1 MRRIAGTLLA
11 LTTVVT
17 LAACGG
23 GGKSASST
31 NSPIPATS
39 SSVSSSTSSLS
50 LNSNAGDFCKQIVDS
65 KAENIG
71 EDPNGAK
78 QALAVLRQ
86 VSPPDEIKD
95 DWNDYLDAL
104 QELSQADQN
113 DRVALGRVAA
123 NHAKSLSS
131 VSLYISKSCLSLGN
145 SDLSSLSDSL
155 SSFSDSLS
163 STGN

>member
-1 MRRIAGTLLA
+1 MRRIVGTLLA
-11 LTTVVT
+11 LTIVVA

-23 GGKSASST
+23 GSNKSATS
-31 NSPIPATS
+31 TS
-39 SSVSSSTSSLS
+39 SSSSTPNSSSSSS
-50 LNSNAGDFCKQIVDS
+50 VAASGGNAGDFCKQIVDS

-113 DRVALGRVAA
+113 DQVALGRVAA

-155 SSFSDSLS
+155 SSLS
-163 STGN
+163 ASTGN